1 MSRFCFAFRLPQPA
15 RLPSMGVADS
25 RVFAGS
31 RSFVWPFLL
40 ACWML
45 FHGAPQPLAAQTYA
59 TPEAAAADPDFSV
72 QGEYSGNQR
81 GMQVVARGGGEFEI
95 VIYEGG
101 LPGAG
106 WNRIAPR
113 RVDGDADVVAD
124 LVESMELQRI
134 ERSSPTLDAPPPPG
148 ATVLFDGSQ
157 QSLEKNWQAGAR
169 RTEDGLL
176 QEGATSVQTFGD
188 YSLHLE
194 FRTPYM
200 PTASGQGRGNSG
212 VYHQGRYETQVLD
225 SFGLKGANNE
235 TGGIYERRDPDLNMC
250 FPPLQWQTYDVN
262 FTAARFDAAG
272 KKTSDARLTVRL
284 NGVVVQPDVAVA
296 GSTRAAP
303 LSENA
308 EPGPIFLQN
317 HGNPVRF
324 RNIWLLPRDAERE
337 AARPRVP
344 AFERFYA
351 SGIGNAAEGG
361 QLLMAALACTAC
373 HQGET
378 AIPPKRGP
386 NLTGVATRVRPDHLL
401 AMIADPHGTKP
412 GTVMPDPWSGV
423 DDSEKQQLA
432 QAIASYLSGD
442 QKIVDR
448 PGDSKAAE
456 RGQKLYDS
464 IGCRA
469 CHDAQGDDARSLATS
484 VPLGDLGQKYTLD
497 SLTNFL
503 LDPHAVRPGMRMP
516 KLAQDRIEARDL
528 ACYLLRDVVLVPG
541 GERFQY
547 ALFEGSWD
555 KLPDFSKLTPVE
567 TGNMQ
572 DLDITAVKPK
582 SNFGMVF
589 QTYFPVTTAGE
600 YTFRIASDDGSRLTI
615 GDKVVVVHDG
625 IHPASE
631 KSGKI
636 QLPVGVHPLKI
647 EYFEKGGEE
656 VLRLK
661 IDGPDFKDA
670 DAASMVTGDAS
681 GETLTELVVSQF
693 RPDPRLAAAGAQAF
707 QQQRCANCHDF
718 KDSAGTAAVALTT
731 APGLQQLAAA
741 TGKGCLADTPPAGV
755 PNFALSPSQRQ
766 AITAALETIAQPTAP
781 QLRTHLTMA
790 AMNCY
795 ACHDRNGI
803 GGPETTREADFQ
815 TTTPEMGNEGR
826 LPPSLTGVGD
836 KLNDAYVATI
846 LEQGANERPYMKTRM
861 PAFRYQPLEKWHAEI
876 NALDRKTEAA
886 EVATSHSHELVVSNG
901 RLLVG
906 DKGLACIK
914 CHTYNN
920 IGVEGIR
927 ALDALRWPVRLR
939 KDWFHRYLMDPQKYR
954 PGTRMPASFVDGQSA
969 LKTVYDGDP
978 ALQIQAIWDYLSA
991 DNPKPPSGLV
1001 QGAIVLTPVDRPIL
1015 YRNFITDLS
1024 PRGIAVGY
1032 PESVNLAWDAQ
1043 SMGLV
1048 KIWQNEFIDAS
1059 KHWVGRGPGNQ
1070 TPLGDAVIK
1079 IDPDCPLAIVDSVD
1093 APWPKASARE
1103 RGYQFLGYRLNADK
1117 QPTFRYR
1124 FDGNLVEDFCRP
1136 LGGSA
1141 EQRGFERVLKIEN
1154 SDAQPNRTFRAAVGN
1169 IEALPDGR
1177 FRLSTGGVLSVQGAG
1192 EAQLVTVDGKQE
1204 LRFRLPAEGVVEIT
1218 ETIHW

>member
-1 MSRFCFAFRLPQPA
+1 MSRYCSAFRLPSATWRPCWRVA
-15 RLPSMGVADS
+15 EWLGNGFALVLCCCLTLILPTPHV
-25 RVFAGS
+25 
-31 RSFVWPFLL
+31 
-40 ACWML
+40 
-45 FHGAPQPLAAQTYA
+45 AAQTFA
-59 TPEAAAADPDFSV
+59 TPEAAAADPDFAV

-81 GMQVVARGGGEFEI
+81 GMQVVARGDGEFEI

-106 WNRIAPR
+106 WDRVAPR

-124 LVESMELQRI
+124 LVESMQLQRVV
-134 ERSSPTLDAPPPPG
+134 RSSPTLNAPPPPG
-148 ATVLFDGSQ
+148 AKVLFDGSP
-157 QSLEKNWQAGAR
+157 QSLQKNWKPGAR

-176 QEGATSVQTFGD
+176 QEGATSIETFGD
-188 YSLHLE
+188 YTLHVE

-200 PTASGQGRGNSG
+200 PQASGQGRGNSG

-262 FTAARFDAAG
+262 FTAARYDAAG
-272 KKTSDARLTVRL
+272 KKTSDARLNVRL
-284 NGVVVQPDVAVA
+284 NGVVVQPDVAVS
-296 GSTRAAP
+296 GPTRAAP
-303 LSENA
+303 VAENDQ
-308 EPGPIFLQN
+308 PGPIFLQN

-324 RNIWLLPRDAERE
+324 RNIWLLPRDADRE
-337 AARPRVP
+337 AGRPRVP

-351 SGIGNAAEGG
+351 SGIGDAAEGG
-361 QLLMAALACTAC
+361 HLLMAGLACTAC
-373 HQGET
+373 HQGEST
-378 AIPPKRGP
+378 LPAKRGP
-386 NLTGVATRVRPDHLL
+386 DLTRVAVRVRPDHLL
-401 AMIADPHGTKP
+401 AMIADPHATKP
-412 GTVMPDPWSGV
+412 GTAMPDPWSGV
-423 DDSEKQQLA
+423 NATEKQRLSK
-432 QAIASYLSGD
+432 AIASYLTGELR
-442 QKIVDR
+442 ITDR
-448 PGDSKAAE
+448 PGDSKAAQ
-456 RGQKLYDS
+456 RGEQLYDS

-469 CHDAQGDDARSLATS
+469 CHDAQSDDARTLATS
-484 VPLGDLGQKYTLD
+484 VPLGELDQKYTLE
-497 SLTNFL
+497 SLTEFL

-516 KLAQDRIEARDL
+516 KLANDRVEARDL

-541 GERFQY
+541 GERFKY
-547 ALFEGSWD
+547 SLFEGSWD
-555 KLPDFSKLTPVE
+555 KLPDFSSLKPIE

-572 DLDITAVKPK
+572 DLDVAAVKPK

-589 QTYFPVTTAGE
+589 ETYFPVTTAGE
-600 YTFRIASDDGSRLTI
+600 YTFHIASDDGSRLTI

-625 IHPASE
+625 IHPASQ
-631 KSGKI
+631 KTGKI
-636 QLPVGVHPLKI
+636 KLAVGVHPVKI

-670 DAASMVTGDAS
+670 DAASLMTGDAS
-681 GETLTELVVSQF
+681 GETISELIVSQF
-693 RPDPRLAAAGAQAF
+693 RPDPKLVAEGAVAF
-707 QQQRCANCHDF
+707 QTQRCANCHDF
-718 KDSAGTAAVALTT
+718 KDSAGKQPIALTN
-731 APGLQQLAAA
+731 APSLEQLARGAD
-741 TGKGCLADTPPAGV
+741 KGCLAETPPTGV
-755 PNFALSPSQRQ
+755 PNFSLSPSQRQ
-766 AITAALETIAQPTAP
+766 AITAALATVGQPMMP
-781 QLRTHLTMA
+781 QQRTHLTMA

-803 GGPETTREADFQ
+803 GGPETTREANFQ

-846 LEQGANERPYMKTRM
+846 LDKGANERPYMKTRM
-861 PAFRYQPLEKWHAEI
+861 PAFRYEPLKQWHAEI

-886 EVATSHSHELVVSNG
+886 PAVTTQSHELRVSNG
-901 RLLVG
+901 RALVG

-914 CHTYNN
+914 CHTYDNV
-920 IGVEGIR
+920 GVEGIR

-939 KDWFHRYLMDPQKYR
+939 EDWFHRYLMDPQKYR

-969 LKTVYDGDP
+969 LKTIYDGEP
-978 ALQIQAIWDYLSA
+978 ALQIDAIWKYLSS

-1001 QGAIVLTPVDRPIL
+1001 QGAIVLTPIDTPIL

-1079 IDPDCPLAIVDSVD
+1079 IDPDCPLAVVDSVD
-1093 APWPKASARE
+1093 APWPKESARE

-1136 LGGSA
+1136 LGGTA
-1141 EQRGFERVLKIEN
+1141 DQRGFERTLKIEN
-1154 SDAQPNRTFRAAVGN
+1154 SEAQANRTFRAAVGN

-1177 FRLSTGGVLSVQGAG
+1177 FRLASGGVLTVQGAG
-1192 EAQLVTVDGKQE
+1192 EPQLISVDGQQE
-1204 LRFRLPAEGVVEIT
+1204 LRFQLPAAGAIEIT
-1218 ETIHW
+1218 ETIRW